1 MKLPLQKNW
10 DYFYRTAVG
19 LGDKLERRQNLGV
32 QRRNVLDLMSK
43 EIVIFLVLLHFFAK
57 EPQVAQ
63 FYFISY

>member
-1 MKLPLQKNW
+1 MKLPLQKHW

-57 EPQVAQ
+57 EPQVAP